1 MDPAWF
7 TSSSWCHAL
16 TLGERIATL
25 SGERGS
31 HSLSDEDVEL
41 GRQRTQRWR
50 SQPPFDT
57 DSYFAQRLAL
67 DGIDE
72 EHLVHILGEPV
83 ESLHGRLSGSPAWLA
98 ELATRISKSL
108 PFLRVEKKAYR
119 SPLFDQTAFPF
130 RDSPSVRSVETPE
143 PRSYEKSW

>member
-25 SGERGS
+25 SGERSS

-41 GRQRTQRWR
+41 GRQRIQRWR
-50 SQPPFDT
+50 SQPPFDA

-72 EHLVHILGEPV
+72 ERLVHILGEPV
-83 ESLHGRLSGSPAWLA
+83 ESLHGHLSVSPAWLL
-98 ELATRISKSL
+98 ELAQAFAHPTSGFISPPPGEEL
-108 PFLRVEKKAYR
+108 LGFLDVIQ
-119 SPLFDQTAFPF
+119 PLIDEACDHLFAGNT
-130 RDSPSVRSVETPE
+130 SSTCC
-143 PRSYEKSW
+143 